1 MATRGPASTTAGAFG
16 RLTGAWNRRDWAEF
30 ATLGA
35 AIALLHAVGFGALFI
50 LVAPNHY
57 HVGAQVFGVGLGVTA
72 YTFGLRHA
80 FDADHIAAIDNTT
93 RKLAADGK
101 RPKSI
106 GFWFALGHST
116 MVLVLAVLVVAAA
129 RAATVLV
136 DDDSPVR
143 HSLGIAGTAASGG
156 FLYLI
161 GVINIIALL
170 GVWRV
175 LRAMRVGAFD
185 ERALEGHLDS
195 RGLLTRIL
203 RPIMKRITRP
213 GQMFGV
219 GLLFGLGFDTAT
231 EVALLTLAGTG
242 AVGGLPWYAVLTLP
256 VLFGAGMS
264 VMDTVDGLFMTIAYD
279 WAFANPVR
287 KIFYN
292 LTITGLSIAVALI
305 IGTIELVTVVHDDL
319 GWADPVTDWISAI
332 NLNNFGFVIVAL
344 FVMTWACA
352 IAYWRLSHAEERWLA
367 TTPATDQLS

>member
-1 MATRGPASTTAGAFG
+1 MARRGQASTTAGAFG

-57 HVGAQVFGVGLGVTA
+57 HIGAHVFGVGLGVTA

-106 GFWFALGHST
+106 GFWFAIGHST

-129 RAATVLV
+129 RAASVMV

-143 HSLGIAGTAASGG
+143 HSLGITGTLASGG

-161 GVINIIALL
+161 AVINVIALV
-170 GVWRV
+170 GVWRA

-185 ERALEGHLDS
+185 ERALEGHLDGH
-195 RGLLTRIL
+195 GLLTRIL

-219 GLLFGLGFDTAT
+219 GLLFGLGFDTAS

-242 AVGGLPWYAVLTLP
+242 AVAGLPWYAVLTLP

-292 LTITGLSIAVALI
+292 LTITGLSVVVALI

-319 GWADPVTDWISAI
+319 GWADPVTDWISAV
-332 NLNNFGFVIVAL
+332 NLNN
-344 FVMTWACA
+344 
-352 IAYWRLSHAEERWLA
+352 
-367 TTPATDQLS
+367 